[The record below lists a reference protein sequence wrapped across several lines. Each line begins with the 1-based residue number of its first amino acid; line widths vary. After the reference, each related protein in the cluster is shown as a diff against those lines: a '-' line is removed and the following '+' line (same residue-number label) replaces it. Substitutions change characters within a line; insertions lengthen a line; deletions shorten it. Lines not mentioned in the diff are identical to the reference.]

1 MALGLVLG
9 VIALFMAP
17 MSIRELAT
25 AWNRD
30 AFVRDEFEIDSF
42 RESRGG
48 DSSDWLEGHVVSTG
62 EPFATDRTAIVGRE
76 SLVGLREGVKGRRV
90 PVFYLP
96 AAGAWS
102 ALDRVVEF
110 RVRTLDDFEQGLPV
124 GLVMANGAIG
134 VASALFIR
142 RVGRLAAGMEAT
154 SR

>member
-9 VIALFMAP
+9 VVALFMAP

-30 AFVRDEFEIDSF
+30 SFVRDEFEVDAF

-48 DSSDWLEGHVVSTG
+48 DSSDWLEAHVVSTG
-62 EPFATDRTAIVGRE
+62 EPFATDRTEIVGRQR
-76 SLVGLREGVKGRRV
+76 LVGLREGTKGYRV
-90 PVFYLP
+90 PVWYLP
-96 AAGAWS
+96 PGGAWP

-110 RVRTLDDFEQGLPV
+110 RVRSLDDFEQGLPV
-124 GLVMANGAIG
+124 GLVMANGVIG

-142 RVGRLAAGMEAT
+142 RVGRLSAGMEAT